1 MAMAGR
7 GGHGLPRLM
16 LVTHY
21 YPAHQGGVERV
32 AGELAARLAHLQEAQ
47 IEWHASDCDPP
58 PRDTACLR
66 CVPGRSSNVTE
77 RRLGFPYPLWSA
89 GALWRAARAAR
100 AADIVHL
107 HDCLYL
113 PNLVAFVAARLAR
126 RPVVVTQ
133 HVGFVPYRSLVLRT
147 LLSAA
152 NRMLGAVVL
161 RAATQVVFVSDAVQ
175 GYFSAFVSFRAAP
188 LVVSNGVDGRI
199 FAQADAEQRTRL
211 RDALGVPKGR
221 PLLLFAGRFVE
232 KKGLRILQEL
242 TTRLPQAHWVFAGW
256 GPMDP
261 AAWRRP
267 NVTVVHRAG
276 TDELV
281 RLYQAADLLVLPS
294 VGEGFPLVVQ
304 EAMACGTPALVGR
317 DTAAGCPEAG
327 DLLLTEAVGSADT
340 SQRWAARLDSV
351 LAAPRLL
358 EALRPKVAAFA
369 REQWSWE
376 KSAAR
381 YTAIFRACVSAR

>member
-1 MAMAGR
+1 
-7 GGHGLPRLM
+7 M

-32 AGELAARLAHLQEAQ
+32 AGELATRLAREEAAQ
-47 IEWHASDCDPP
+47 IEWHASDCDAPP
-58 PRDTACLR
+58 PATPGLR
-66 CVPGRSSNVTE
+66 YVPARSSNVAE
-77 RRLGFPYPLWSA
+77 RRLGFPYPLWSG

-100 AADIVHL
+100 EADIVHL

-152 NRMLGAVVL
+152 NRLLGVLVL
-161 RAATQVVFVSDAVQ
+161 RGATQVVFVSDAVRE
-175 GYFSAFVSFRAAP
+175 YFSAFVRFRAAP
-188 LVVSNGVDGRI
+188 RVVSNGVDTGV
-199 FAQADAEQRTRL
+199 FAQAQADQRRRL
-211 RDALGVPKGR
+211 REALGVPQGR
-221 PLLLFAGRFVE
+221 PLLLFVGRFVE
-232 KKGLRILQEL
+232 KKGLAILQEL
-242 TTRLPQAHWVFAGW
+242 SARVPHAHWAFAGW
-256 GPMDP
+256 GPLDP
-261 AAWRRP
+261 SAWGRP

-276 TDELV
+276 ADELA

-304 EAMACGTPALVGR
+304 EAMACGTPALVGAE
-317 DTAAGCPEAG
+317 TAAGCPEAG
-327 DLLLTEAVGSADT
+327 ELLLKEAVGGAET
-340 SQRWAARLDSV
+340 AQRWAERLDSL
-351 LAAPRLL
+351 LASPGSL

-369 REQWSWE
+369 REHWSWE
-376 KSAAR
+376 RCTAR
-381 YTAIFRACVSAR
+381 YAAIFRACVSAR